1 MSRPSRAPATTIG
14 LLLVLTALAS
24 AQTLVL
30 PPDGFAPGWVKAE
43 KPGLFKKVDLF
54 NYVDGGAELFLEF
67 GFDTLVV
74 QGYIKDFME
83 LTLEV
88 YQMESPESA
97 LGVYLLKSGKE
108 TPVKGLSARNTG
120 DKFQIT
126 ALRDRWFIHVN
137 NPDGLPDAVP
147 AMTVLAQ
154 KLAAALPEGPRVTLL
169 DALPASG
176 IIKGSERLFRGP
188 YALQSLYTLGP
199 TDILQQNRTIFG
211 IAADYMT
218 EKGEYYTRILVP
230 YPDSAAA
237 KEAFRYLVQ
246 NLDSYLEVVDSYGQG
261 FIFHDFQNKYGQAEL
276 KGTWIEVLVNLTTKP
291 DY

>member
-1 MSRPSRAPATTIG
+1 MSKHSRALLTVVG
-14 LLLVLTALAS
+14 LLALTALAS
-24 AQTLVL
+24 AQSVNL
-30 PPDGFAPGWVKAE
+30 PPTGFAPGWAKAE
-43 KPGLFKKVDLF
+43 KPEQFQNVDLF
-54 NYVDGGAELFLEF
+54 NYIDGGAELFLEF
-67 GFDTLVV
+67 GFDKLVV
-74 QGYIKDFME
+74 QSYVKEFME

-88 YQMESPESA
+88 YQLESPESA

-120 DKFQIT
+120 DRFQIT
-126 ALRDRWFIHVN
+126 ALRNRWFIHVN

-147 AMTVLAQ
+147 AMTALAQ
-154 KLAAALPEGPRVTLL
+154 KLTDALPEGPRVTLL
-169 DALPASG
+169 DALPPTG
-176 IIKGSERLFRGP
+176 IIRGSERLFRGP

-211 IAADYMT
+211 IAADYQT

-230 YPDSAAA
+230 YPDPAAA
-237 KEAFRYLVQ
+237 KEAFRYLRQ
-246 NLDSYLEVVDSYGQG
+246 NLDSYLEVVDSYAEG

-291 DY
+291 IL

>member
-1 MSRPSRAPATTIG
+1 MSKHSRALLTVGG
-14 LLLVLTALAS
+14 LLALIALAS
-24 AQTLVL
+24 AQSVNL
-30 PPDGFAPGWVKAE
+30 PPNGFAPGWAKAE
-43 KPGLFKKVDLF
+43 KPEQFQNVDLF
-54 NYVDGGAELFLEF
+54 NYIDGGAELFLEF
-67 GFDTLVV
+67 GFDKLVV
-74 QGYIKDFME
+74 QSYVKEFME

-88 YQMESPESA
+88 YQLESPESA

-120 DKFQIT
+120 DRFQIT
-126 ALRDRWFIHVN
+126 ALRNRWFIHVN

-147 AMTVLAQ
+147 AMTALAQ
-154 KLAAALPEGPRVTLL
+154 KLTDVLPEGPRVTLL
-169 DALPASG
+169 DALPPTG
-176 IIKGSERLFRGP
+176 IIRGSERLFRGP

-211 IAADYMT
+211 IAADYQT

-230 YPDSAAA
+230 YPDPAAA
-237 KEAFRYLVQ
+237 KEAFRYLRQ
-246 NLDSYLEVVDSYGQG
+246 NLDSYLEVVDSYAEG

-291 DY
+291 IL